1 MIRLNRSQMYYKD
14 SSLISISMI
23 KRLCSRICQ
32 WGRLS
37 TRNVRSQIGPYRRT
51 CFLRSFLGRLNRF
64 GCLRKFDTIKIC
76 NNVIGWIKLAQSVDI
91 SELTYWQQPWRFNG
105 LSDMINVNLGTRS
118 RDLEL
123 FLSLGHARSL
133 GEFGSFFAGVPRVGT
148 RPFFAVE
155 LGPAYF

>member
-51 CFLRSFLGRLNRF
+51 CFLR
-64 GCLRKFDTIKIC
+64 KFDTIKIC

-105 LSDMINVNLGTRS
+105 LSDMINVNLGMRS